1 MKAYMLTHPFDSGNS
16 DCQTVLD
23 QLYHAYAE
31 SHEHDPQEI
40 GDGFKELEE
49 YLYKLDVIN
58 ECVVVARE
66 VGGETLLTAV
76 VYPEYTR
83 FEGAD
88 AEQIKETIKAE
99 IMAVNKH
106 LPVFKQ
112 IRNIEIKKN
121 EFEKTTSKKI
131 IRYKV

>member
-1 MKAYMLTHPFDSGNS
+1 M
-16 DCQTVLD
+16 Q
-23 QLYHAYAE
+23 
-31 SHEHDPQEI
+31 
-40 GDGFKELEE
+40 
-49 YLYKLDVIN
+49 
-58 ECVVVARE
+58 
-66 VGGETLLTAV
+66 
-76 VYPEYTR
+76 
-83 FEGAD
+83 
-88 AEQIKETIKAE
+88 TIKAQ